1 MNINDQDLIEFEKT
15 YCCDMPK
22 SHYNKCYL
30 VNHKCAIH
38 FLINEV
44 RRLKEELNKIK
55 KD

>member
-1 MNINDQDLIEFEKT
+1 MNINEQDLVEIEKT

-22 SHYNKCYL
+22 KHYNRCYL

-38 FLINEV
+38 FLINKL
-44 RRLKEELNKIK
+44 RILKEELDKIK